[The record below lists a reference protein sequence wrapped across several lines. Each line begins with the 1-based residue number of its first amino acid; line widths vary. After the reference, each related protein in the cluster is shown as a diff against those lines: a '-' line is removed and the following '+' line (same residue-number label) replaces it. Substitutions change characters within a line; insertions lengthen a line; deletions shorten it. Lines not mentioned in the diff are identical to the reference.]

1 MTLPGPGIIG
11 GPRGLSESETERREA
26 GPRLTEAEC
35 QSEDEAR
42 MQHSR
47 SHNRPDKPEPEPEAG
62 HSRAQARV
70 SGLSTELL
78 GSVCHRPRPL
88 SHMSRALSNSG
99 EKISETVEEFF
110 KEVSHLSSNANQLIC
125 T

>member
-42 MQHSR
+42 MQHSRSR

-88 SHMSRALSNSG
+88 SHMSRALSSSG
-99 EKISETVEEFF
+99 EIISETVEEFF
-110 KEVSHLSSNANQLIC
+110 NEVSHSMQIS
-125 T
+125 

>member
-35 QSEDEAR
+35 EDEAR
-42 MQHSR
+42 MQLSR
-47 SHNRPDKPEPEPEAG
+47 SRSRPDKPEPEPEAG
-62 HSRAQARV
+62 TSRAQAV

-88 SHMSRALSNSG
+88 SHMSRALSNSR
-99 EKISETVEEFF
+99 EIISETVEEFF
-110 KEVSHLSSNANQLIC
+110 NEVSHPMQIS
-125 T
+125 

>member
-35 QSEDEAR
+35 EDEAR
-42 MQHSR
+42 MQLSR
-47 SHNRPDKPEPEPEAG
+47 SRSRPDKPEPEPEAG
-62 HSRAQARV
+62 TSRAQAV

-99 EKISETVEEFF
+99 EMISETVEEFF
-110 KEVSHLSSNANQLIC
+110 
-125 T
+125 

>member
-1 MTLPGPGIIG
+1 MFRGTRPEIELCVMGDNRSVVGRGAVTLPGPGIIG
-11 GPRGLSESETERREA
+11 GPRGLSESETQRREA

-35 QSEDEAR
+35 EDEAR

-47 SHNRPDKPEPEPEAG
+47 SHNRPDKPEPEPRG
-62 HSRAQARV
+62 RPHSRAQARV

-88 SHMSRALSNSG
+88 SHMSPALSN
-99 EKISETVEEFF
+99 I
-110 KEVSHLSSNANQLIC
+110 L
-125 T
+125 